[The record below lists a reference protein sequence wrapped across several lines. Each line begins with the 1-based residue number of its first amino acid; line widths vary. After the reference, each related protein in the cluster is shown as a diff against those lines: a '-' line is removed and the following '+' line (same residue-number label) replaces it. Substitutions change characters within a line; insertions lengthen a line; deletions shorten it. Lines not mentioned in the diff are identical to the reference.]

1 MTRTYDIISDLHRCI
16 QISISFQDGRDCLIR
31 KVKNDTF
38 SVEMDNPHNE
48 YPYMSAEAIMR
59 MLPCSGI
66 TEYKVSLPDELPAGR
81 AMIAKSLFP
90 KLCSPA
96 VKTVKMSTK
105 LDSVFACKLT
115 DGNWMMNNRKCSIV
129 EVVHALKQC
138 MNTPL
143 EVQFSINDKTP
154 VKI

>member
-1 MTRTYDIISDLHRCI
+1 MTTYNILDDLKKCT

-31 KVKNDTF
+31 RVKNDTF

-59 MLPCSGI
+59 MLPCCDI

-81 AMIAKSLFP
+81 AMIAKGLFP
-90 KLCSPA
+90 RLCSPA
-96 VKTVKMSTK
+96 VRTVKMSTK
-105 LDSVFACKLT
+105 LNSVFACKLT

-129 EVVHALKQC
+129 DVVHALKQC